1 VTIPDWLPTSLN
13 KLMRMHWAQRGR
25 TLKVEAKMITT
36 YARAAGVSKAT
47 GKRRVE
53 ICIVR
58 AGRDKERD
66 SDSSEKGI
74 RDHLT
79 ACGALVDDNPQWLEM
94 APLRQSNGTRR
105 STVITIE
112 DLP

>member
-1 VTIPDWLPTSLN
+1 
-13 KLMRMHWAQRGR
+13 MHWAQRGR
-25 TLKVEAKMITT
+25 TLKVEAKLIAT

-47 GKRRVE
+47 GKRRVTL
-53 ICIVR
+53 CLVR

-94 APLRQSNGTRR
+94 APLRQSKGARR
-105 STVITIE
+105 STVIQIE